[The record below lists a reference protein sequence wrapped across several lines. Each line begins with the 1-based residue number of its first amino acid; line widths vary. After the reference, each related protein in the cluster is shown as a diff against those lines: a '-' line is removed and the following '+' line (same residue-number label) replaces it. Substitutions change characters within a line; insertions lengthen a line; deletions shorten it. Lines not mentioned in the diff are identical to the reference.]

1 MPVQTRTRGKRPPKA
16 QPSRQ
21 KRVQSNAST
30 TPPAQS
36 RSPSLAHSAG
46 AGEGSDYE
54 EPENEDEDGD
64 EENDGS
70 GPDENSADE
79 AVTQNALNARATHWQ
94 PWQDR
99 ILTQQVN
106 VNRPFLL
113 EDPQERAAAWDATAD
128 AVNAAV
134 SKSATRPW
142 TPRTGEACR
151 KRLQRLMKNHKAGD
165 ARSLQKTG
173 TNEEV
178 DEFLLSEI
186 CALADGEVV
195 ATARKVKKKNDLEA
209 QSGAE
214 MRDASMKG
222 LVKSAGLCDLA
233 SLQGATVRERQAQR
247 GGKRKRDDTNENE
260 GLSANAINK
269 RRKKGIGA
277 LQDIVNTRLE
287 EDKVALNTARQRD
300 EARHDEQLNVLK
312 DIAQGLKRVGD
323 DLNSLRDEQE
333 RTNALLRTQELDRRE
348 EQIQRRERE
357 LQNVK

>member
-1 MPVQTRTRGKRPPKA
+1 MIQHDGGEKDLIDGTSANLGGDLILESLWEAAGAAQAAPLACAGSLRRSKQRRKISSTRPACPECLCRHA
-16 QPSRQ
+16 LEVNDPSKPSPQ
-21 KRVQSNAST
+21 KRVQSNAIT

-36 RSPSLAHSAG
+36 RSPSPHSAG

-64 EENDGS
+64 KKNNGS

-79 AVTQNALNARATHWQ
+79 AVTQNAFNARATHWQ

-106 VNRPFLL
+106 VNPPFLL
-113 EDPQERAAAWDATAD
+113 EDPQERAVAWDATAN

-142 TPRTGEACR
+142 TPRTGEACC
-151 KRLQRLMKNHKAGD
+151 KRLQRLMKNHK
-165 ARSLQKTG
+165 
-173 TNEEV
+173 
-178 DEFLLSEI
+178 LLGKI

-214 MRDASMKG
+214 MRDALMKG
-222 LVKSAGLCDLA
+222 LVKSAGCNCTGADLT
-233 SLQGATVRERQAQR
+233 LHLT
-247 GGKRKRDDTNENE
+247 
-260 GLSANAINK
+260 
-269 RRKKGIGA
+269 GIGSFLFIVKTVKVVA
-277 LQDIVNTRLE
+277 DAFGTLCYILQLFVVASGVERNFVLLE
-287 EDKVALNTARQRD
+287 ASIDD
-300 EARHDEQLNVLK
+300 VLQSTYTFL
-312 DIAQGLKRVGD
+312 AV
-323 DLNSLRDEQE
+323 
-333 RTNALLRTQELDRRE
+333 LDRRE